1 MRRDVLLLTLLATA
15 MPLNAAVAL
24 LVGEPYGRFGFFN
37 PTGHAAV
44 YLSRVC
50 ADSPLRLRPCREG
63 ELGAVI
69 SRYNRIGGYDWLA
82 IPLVPYLYAVDRLE
96 DVPEAVDRETVARL
110 RDAWRRRHL
119 RDIVPDAPDGGMPA
133 GDWVQLV
140 GAAYDRTL
148 YGLALETTPEDDERL
163 IEFLNGQPNERR
175 FNIFARNCA
184 DFAKDLIHFYYP
196 GAIRRNVVADFGIT
210 TPKQAARSLVRFA
223 HRSGSGASHFVVPQ
237 VPGAPASRPVRGVN
251 ESLVRSKKYLLPLV
265 LVQPWVAAGAA
276 TAYLTTG
283 RFDPRSVA
291 QFECRPE
298 HLPGCV
304 FALRRA
310 HQAQDLTAGA
320 PAEPLASD
328 GG

>member
-1 MRRDVLLLTLLATA
+1 

-24 LVGEPYGRFGFFN
+24 LVGEPYGKFGFFN

-237 VPGAPASRPVRGVN
+237 VPGAPASRRVRGVN

-276 TAYLTTG
+276 TAYFTTG

-320 PAEPLASD
+320 QAEPLASD